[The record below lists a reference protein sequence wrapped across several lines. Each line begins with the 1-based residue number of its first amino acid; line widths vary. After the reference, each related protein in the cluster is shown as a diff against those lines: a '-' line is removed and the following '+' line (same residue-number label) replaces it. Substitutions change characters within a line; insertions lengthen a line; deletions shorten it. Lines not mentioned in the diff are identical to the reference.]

1 MPAQSHAVPLDRAG
15 CSTFVRALAA
25 FLSYFAFNNIVV
37 GHAFTPQERKDLKE
51 LLEFIR
57 GSNLVRNDKNKLTD
71 VCDCEHIT
79 SATNIKKAY

>member
-1 MPAQSHAVPLDRAG
+1 MGQVLED
-15 CSTFVRALAA
+15 LA
-25 FLSYFAFNNIVV
+25 FLSYFAFNNIVL
-37 GHAFTPQERKDLKE
+37 GYAFTPQERKDLKE

-79 SATNIKKAY
+79 NATNIKKAY